1 LSAVFTGRLLPLFL
15 VPALTISLLSIPAL
29 GSTPRKRSKSDRNI
43 DAIGHRK
50 IAWDGNWYSLAKE
63 KELGEKFSAGI
74 ERSIPVLQDPAVG
87 AYIDSLL
94 QHIAQNSDAQMQ
106 VTVRIVNSN
115 DVWASTTFDGHQYIT
130 SGLILQLRN
139 EGELAGVLARG
150 VAHTALRSATVEL
163 TRSNLL
169 QMASAIAWPGQ
180 NGSGSSAAATPD
192 AIGLGAPLVLLRF
205 SRMFELDADY
215 FGIQYLYKS
224 GYDTQYFLSAIQRIW
239 PATPGN
245 PALAAFSPFP
255 PTSDRLT
262 ALKKEIAE
270 LLPKRDGALESS
282 PEFDQFQ
289 EHLRS
294 LKPPEP
300 DPMPK
305 LIRRDPPSLNAPPSI

>member
-1 LSAVFTGRLLPLFL
+1 MSAVFTGRLLPLFL
-15 VPALTISLLSIPAL
+15 APVLTISLLWIPAL

-50 IAWDGNWYSLAKE
+50 IAWDRNWYSLARE

-115 DVWASTTFDGHQYIT
+115 EVRAFTTFGGHQYIT
-130 SGLILQLRN
+130 SGLILQLSS

-180 NGSGSSAAATPD
+180 NGSGSSPLATPGE
-192 AIGLGAPLVLLRF
+192 IGLGAPLALLS
-205 SRMFELDADY
+205 SRRAGELDADY

-224 GYDTQYFLSAIQRIW
+224 GYDTDCFLSAIQRISS
-239 PATPGN
+239 ATPSN
-245 PALAAFSPFP
+245 PTLDAFSPFP

-262 ALKKEIAE
+262 ALKKEVAE
-270 LLPKRDGALESS
+270 ILPRRDGATVSS

-289 EHLRS
+289 ERLRS

-305 LIRRDPPSLNAPPSI
+305 LVRRDPPSLNARPSI